1 MAEISRCHRENHRPA
16 SEVKIRILGAHLA
29 ELKGARLTSIL
40 VDDVVVV
47 DAGGLTSALSL
58 AEQEKIE
65 AVLLTHHH
73 FDHTRDLVTLAAN
86 VGYYW
91 RKQLA
96 VYAPRYTLD
105 IVSRCLLD
113 GQIYANFLEYPS
125 KEKPTLI
132 LEAIEP
138 YSRKTIAGYDVLAVP
153 AKHSVPAVG
162 YQITSSDGKSLF
174 YTGDTTAGI
183 SDSWQHISPQLLIT
197 EVAGPNKFEDWLK
210 KAGHLCPRL
219 LREELI
225 QFRQL
230 KRYLPRVI
238 VVHIGNPYEQE
249 IKEEVAQVAREL
261 EADISLGYEDMKTA
275 L

>member
-1 MAEISRCHRENHRPA
+1 
-16 SEVKIRILGAHLA
+16 VKIQILGAHLA
-29 ELKGARLTSIL
+29 EQKGARLTSLLIDGGL
-40 VDDVVVV
+40 VV

-58 AEQEKIE
+58 PEQKKIKT
-65 AVLLTHHH
+65 VLLTHHH

-86 VGYYW
+86 AGYYW
-91 RKQLA
+91 QRQLV

-105 IVSRCLLD
+105 IVTNCLLD

-138 YSRKTIAGYDVLAVP
+138 YSRKIIAGYDVLALP

-174 YTGDTTAGI
+174 YTGDTTVGI
-183 SDSWQHISPQLLIT
+183 SDCWQHISPQLLIT
-197 EVAGPNKFEDWLK
+197 EVAGPNKYEDWLK
-210 KAGHLCPRL
+210 KAGHFCARFLKG
-219 LREELI
+219 ELM

-230 KRYLPRVI
+230 KGYLPRVI
-238 VVHIGNPYEQE
+238 VIHIGNPYEQE
-249 IKEEVAQVAREL
+249 IKEEVAQVAQEL
-261 EADISLGYEDMKTA
+261 EADISLGYEDMKVT